1 MYPRANWHRCG
12 IHMLWIQITHTCT
25 IMYKCT
31 HACRTYTSTYISLR
45 SWIACVC
52 IYIYT
57 VYVCYI
63 MPHANP
69 YLLNMATYR
78 ERERV
83 DLLFISILDY
93 LSVPAVLLTFWCG
106 IGRTEQTN
114 QMNIPTETNL
124 LVNWCLDL
132 LRMVLK
138 NPESNA
144 WNLGRT
150 SI

>member
-1 MYPRANWHRCG
+1 MWNSYVMDTDYTYLYNHVQMYACMSN
-12 IHMLWIQITHTCT
+12 IHI
-25 IMYKCT
+25 
-31 HACRTYTSTYISLR
+31 YIHFFAQLDYM
-45 SWIACVC
+45 C
-52 IYIYT
+52 IYIYIDI
-57 VYVCYI
+57 VLYMYVISC
-63 MPHANP
+63 HALTP
-69 YLLNMATYR
+69 IYWTWPR
-78 ERERV
+78 IERERV
-83 DLLFISILDY
+83 ELLFISILDY
-93 LSVPAVLLTFWCG
+93 LSVPAVLLTFWCE

-138 NPESNA
+138 NSESNA